1 MAVDLREIVGAMRV
15 ATDLERIGDLAKNM
29 GKRVAAL
36 ESDFQPLKLIR
47 GLEHMTDLVQ
57 SQVKSVLD
65 AYAAHDLPAAMAVWK
80 GDEEVDA
87 ICTSL
92 FRELLTYMMEDPRNI
107 AFCIHLMFC
116 AKNIERIGD
125 HATNIAETVFYMIEG
140 QQILEQ
146 APEGRHDDL
155 CHDGARKL
163 SERSRAKW
171 RPVRVKKTRQTR
183 EKATQMSAR
192 ILVVED
198 EEALT
203 TLLRYNL
210 DAEGYDV
217 ETVGR
222 GDDAD
227 TRLKERVPDLIVL
240 DWMLP
245 GLSGIELCR
254 RLRARPETRSLPII
268 MLTARGEESER
279 VRGLATGAD
288 DYIVKPFSVPELLAR
303 VKGLLRRASPE
314 RLATVLTYG
323 DIELDREKRRV
334 ARSGRPIDLGPT
346 EYRLLE
352 FFLEHP
358 GRVFSREQLLDSVWG
373 RDIYIDE
380 RTVDV
385 HIGRLRKLLN
395 PGREQD
401 PIRTVRGAGY
411 ALDDRFA
418 KVE

>member
-1 MAVDLREIVGAMRV
+1 
-15 ATDLERIGDLAKNM
+15 
-29 GKRVAAL
+29 
-36 ESDFQPLKLIR
+36 
-47 GLEHMTDLVQ
+47 
-57 SQVKSVLD
+57 
-65 AYAAHDLPAAMAVWK
+65 
-80 GDEEVDA
+80 
-87 ICTSL
+87 
-92 FRELLTYMMEDPRNI
+92 
-107 AFCIHLMFC
+107 
-116 AKNIERIGD
+116 
-125 HATNIAETVFYMIEG
+125 
-140 QQILEQ
+140 
-146 APEGRHDDL
+146 
-155 CHDGARKL
+155 
-163 SERSRAKW
+163 
-171 RPVRVKKTRQTR
+171 
-183 EKATQMSAR
+183 MSAR

-217 ETVGR
+217 ETVMR

-227 TRLKERVPDLIVL
+227 TRLKENVPDLIVL

-254 RLRARPETRSLPII
+254 RLRARPETKQVPII

-303 VKGLLRRASPE
+303 VKGLLRRAAPE
-314 RLATVLTYG
+314 RLATVLTFG
-323 DIELDREKRRV
+323 DIELDRDRRRV

-358 GRVFSREQLLDSVWG
+358 GRVFTREQLLDGVWG

-385 HIGRLRKLLN
+385 HIGRLRKVLN
-395 PGREQD
+395 ADSDSD

-418 KVE
+418 KAAE

>member
-1 MAVDLREIVGAMRV
+1 
-15 ATDLERIGDLAKNM
+15 
-29 GKRVAAL
+29 
-36 ESDFQPLKLIR
+36 
-47 GLEHMTDLVQ
+47 
-57 SQVKSVLD
+57 
-65 AYAAHDLPAAMAVWK
+65 
-80 GDEEVDA
+80 
-87 ICTSL
+87 
-92 FRELLTYMMEDPRNI
+92 
-107 AFCIHLMFC
+107 
-116 AKNIERIGD
+116 
-125 HATNIAETVFYMIEG
+125 
-140 QQILEQ
+140 
-146 APEGRHDDL
+146 
-155 CHDGARKL
+155 
-163 SERSRAKW
+163 
-171 RPVRVKKTRQTR
+171 
-183 EKATQMSAR
+183 MSAR

-254 RLRARPETRSLPII
+254 RLRARPETRQLPII

-314 RLATVLTYG
+314 RLAAVLRYG

-352 FFLEHP
+352 FLMERP
-358 GRVFSREQLLDSVWG
+358 GRVFSRTQLLDAVWG
-373 RDIYIDE
+373 SEVYIDE

-385 HIGRLRKLLN
+385 HVGRLRKALN
-395 PGREQD
+395 RGREAD

-411 ALDDRFA
+411 ALDDRFGRSA
-418 KVE
+418 A